1 MSTQLSTCPSGPRF
15 PMFERKEASG
25 ITQKLSC
32 RHYALQVEKPRRY
45 WLWVL
50 LPGLLAGAAYAFM
63 PQSGD
68 AGQLAL
74 RAQIETLEA
83 RLEIMSREQ
92 QQLGLSL
99 KHERATRQ
107 TLEKQLAE
115 QAEELKRAQR
125 DLAFYRGNATP
136 APATR

>member
-1 MSTQLSTCPSGPRF
+1 
-15 PMFERKEASG
+15 MFERKEASG
-25 ITQKLSC
+25 ITRKLSC
-32 RHYALQVEKPRRY
+32 RQYALQVEKPRRY
-45 WLWVL
+45 WFWL
-50 LPGLLAGAAYAFM
+50 LLSGLLAGVAYAVM

-74 RAQIETLEA
+74 RAQIQTLEA
-83 RLEIMSREQ
+83 RLETMTREQ

-99 KHERATRQ
+99 KHEKATRE

-115 QAEELKRAQR
+115 QADELKRAQR
-125 DLAFYRGNATP
+125 DLAFYRGNATS

>member
-1 MSTQLSTCPSGPRF
+1 
-15 PMFERKEASG
+15 MFERKEASG

-32 RHYALQVEKPRRY
+32 KPYALQVEKPRRY
-45 WLWVL
+45 WLWAL
-50 LPGLLAGAAYAFM
+50 LLALLLGAGYAFM
-63 PQSGD
+63 PQTGD

-74 RAQIETLEA
+74 RAQIGTLEA
-83 RLEIMSREQ
+83 RLETMAREQ

-99 KHERATRQ
+99 KHEKATRE

-125 DLAFYRGNATP
+125 DLAFYRGNATA

>member
-1 MSTQLSTCPSGPRF
+1 
-15 PMFERKEASG
+15 MFERKEASS

-32 RHYALQVEKPRRY
+32 RQYALQVENPRRY
-45 WLWVL
+45 WLWAL
-50 LPGLLAGAAYAFM
+50 FLGLLAGAVFVFM
-63 PQSGD
+63 PQTGD
-68 AGQLAL
+68 ARQLAL

-83 RLEIMSREQ
+83 RLETMAREQ

-99 KHERATRQ
+99 KHEKATRE

-115 QAEELKRAQR
+115 QADELKRAQR
-125 DLAFYRGNATP
+125 DLAFYRGNATS

>member
-1 MSTQLSTCPSGPRF
+1 
-15 PMFERKEASG
+15 MFERKEVSG
-25 ITQKLSC
+25 ITRKLSC
-32 RHYALQVEKPRRY
+32 RQYALQVEKPRRY
-45 WLWVL
+45 WFWL
-50 LPGLLAGAAYAFM
+50 LLSGLLAGVAYAVM

-74 RAQIETLEA
+74 RAQIQTLEA
-83 RLEIMSREQ
+83 RLETMTREQ

-99 KHERATRQ
+99 KHEKATRE

-125 DLAFYRGNATP
+125 DLAFYRGNTAS
-136 APATR
+136 APAKR

>member
-1 MSTQLSTCPSGPRF
+1 
-15 PMFERKEASG
+15 MFERKDVSG

-32 RHYALQVEKPRRY
+32 RQYALQVEKPRRY
-45 WLWVL
+45 WLWL
-50 LPGLLAGAAYAFM
+50 LLSGLLAGVAYAFM
-63 PQSGD
+63 PQGGD
-68 AGQLAL
+68 TGQLAL
-74 RAQIETLEA
+74 RAQIKTLES
-83 RLEIMSREQ
+83 RLETMTREQ

-99 KHERATRQ
+99 KHEKATRE

-125 DLAFYRGNATP
+125 DLAFYRGNATS